1 MPDSVWI
8 VGQSLG
14 VEGEEVLWRK
24 IGTFVDLALAE
35 SWMAYTKADI
45 LLEQT
50 QHGASV
56 LPTFSQVAV
65 SVFPPSL
72 ACNCHEHGICTCRKQ
87 EGGACH

>member
-1 MPDSVWI
+1 MSDSVWI

-50 QHGASV
+50 QPGVSV
-56 LPTFSQVAV
+56 LPTFSQI
-65 SVFPPSL
+65 
-72 ACNCHEHGICTCRKQ
+72 GISFLYAEQPK
-87 EGGACH
+87 EGGTCH